1 VGARGGRGGCVT
13 GLHIVVPA
21 GGSGTRLWP
30 LSRSA
35 HPKFLHAFI
44 GDRTL
49 LQATVDRLL
58 PTSSPERVWVVT
70 GGAHAVAVAR
80 QLPEVREDHLLV
92 EPAPRDSAPAI
103 ALAAALIARREPR
116 AVMGAFAA
124 DHLIG
129 DAEAFRTVVRHA
141 ADAAAAGSLV
151 TVGIT
156 PTAPETAYGYLRLG
170 EPLDGGA
177 AVRVEQFEEKPTYE
191 RAAEYLASGR
201 YAWNAGMF
209 VWRVDVFLGEVAR
222 QLPAL
227 AAGLERIVAA
237 WDGPDRDEV
246 LFETWPS
253 LPKISVDHGVME
265 GAGERGLVACVP
277 GSFGWNDLG
286 DWHTIGQVLPL
297 AEDGSVVVGGGDDV
311 SDLAVSVDSPGCVV
325 VPRSGRLVATL
336 GISDVVVVDTPD
348 AVLVCARD
356 RAQDVKGL
364 VQALNERGAGAYV

>member
-1 VGARGGRGGCVT
+1 MT
-13 GLHIVVPA
+13 SLHVVVPA

-35 HPKFLHAFI
+35 HPKFLHALV
-44 GDRTL
+44 GDRSL

-58 PTSSPERVWVVT
+58 PVSAPERVWVVT
-70 GGAHAVAVAR
+70 GAAHAAAVAR
-80 QLPEVREDHLLV
+80 QLPEVAENHLLV

-103 ALAAALIARREPR
+103 ALAAALIAREDPA

-124 DHLIG
+124 DHLIADG
-129 DAEAFRTVVRHA
+129 DAFRVVVRHA
-141 ADAAAAGSLV
+141 AEAAAGGALV

-156 PTAPETAYGYLRLG
+156 PTGPETGYGYLRLG
-170 EPLDGGA
+170 SPLTGGGPA
-177 AVRVEQFEEKPTYE
+177 LRVERFAEKPTYE
-191 RAAEYLASGR
+191 RAVEYLESGR

-227 AAGLERIVAA
+227 ADGLERIVAA

-246 LFETWPS
+246 LGETWPT

-265 GAGERGLVACVP
+265 GAGDRGLVVCVP
-277 GSFGWNDLG
+277 GSFGWNDIG
-286 DWHTIGQVLPL
+286 DWNTLGEVLP
-297 AEDGSVVVGGGDDV
+297 AGTDGSVVVGSNAGE
-311 SDLAVSVDSPGCVV
+311 LALSVDSAGCVV

-336 GISDVVVVDTPD
+336 GLTDTVVVDTPD
-348 AVLVCARD
+348 ALLVCSRD

-364 VQALNERGAGAYV
+364 VEALAKRGAGTYV